1 MGLRRKIKDRKKQ
14 ADESIEYMVEEII
27 TSDAEKEEYD
37 SEIKRIDKKL
47 VKQINI
53 VNQSIADVGIAYQ
66 NRVDAGCRSDLF
78 WRVIGMIP
86 GGGQQSQTQYTLQCV
101 QISKT
106 GYPVEEP
113 TALNPTGF
121 TTYLAK
127 YTGGSAEV
135 GINTVSYDTVELP
148 DGSKVIEDGAGFS
161 VDNFHGLKYI
171 DQPITKDIG
180 DTTVASF
187 IGIVGF
193 ASTALTMMS
202 RYSDNLFDDFEIG
215 QRIICDKPGVFNNEV
230 NTIVGFSSAIINMN
244 TVSAGLG
251 VTSVLV
257 IELEQP
263 TIGFATA
270 PESDGSFVDFTV
282 IDNPVGI
289 KTYNDYAIPFD
300 KNPFSPEEHGIV
312 TGDTL
317 GIGISVYYT
326 NSGLSSST
334 KSWKPEHAIEGYE
347 PEIPDVKPPPVGAG
361 QIVYVE
367 GFEERP
373 VDQFGDPAEAG
384 DIITSTLDAGTIA
397 INPLYEPTPSCS
409 SEIDNALT
417 DAIADR
423 DAKEAALASDLGRF
437 NKRVQAVN
445 ALRNERDNNYNA
457 RIHSC
462 RSAIGS
468 EIDEKNRL
476 DALLEYLTQE
486 DIET

>member
-1 MGLRRKIKDRKKQ
+1 MGLRRKIADRKKQ
-14 ADESIEYMVEEII
+14 ADESIEYLVEEIL

-37 SEIKRIDKKL
+37 SEIKKIDKKL

-66 NRVDAGCRSDLF
+66 NRVDSGCRSDLF
-78 WRVIGMIP
+78 WRIIGVTQ
-86 GGGQQSQTQYTLQCV
+86 GSGQQVSTNYTLQCT
-101 QISKT
+101 QISKN
-106 GYPVEEP
+106 GYPQLEDPEIS
-113 TALNPTGF
+113 TGVGTCLF
-121 TTYLAK
+121 K
-127 YTGGSAEV
+127 YTTSTGITSSHQEV
-135 GINTVSYDTVELP
+135 KLP
-148 DGSKVIEDGAGFS
+148 DKSTNLQDNSGFS
-161 VDNFHGLKYI
+161 VDNFHGLKYVN
-171 DQPITKDIG
+171 QPITKDIG

-187 IGIVGF
+187 SGMVGF
-193 ASTALTMMS
+193 GSTALTMLS
-202 RYSDNLFDDFEIG
+202 RYSDNLFEEFEIG
-215 QRIICDKPGVFNNEV
+215 QRIICDKPGVFSQEV
-230 NTIVGFSSAIINMN
+230 NTIVGFSSAIIDMSV
-244 TVSAGLG
+244 VSAGLG
-251 VTSVLV
+251 VTSALV
-257 IELEQP
+257 IALETP
-263 TIGFATA
+263 TIGFASA
-270 PESDGSFVDFTV
+270 PQSDGSFVDFTV

-289 KTYNDYAIPFD
+289 KTYNDYAIPFA

-334 KSWKPEHAIEGYE
+334 DSWKPENAIEGYE

-373 VDQFGDPAEAG
+373 IDAFGNPAEAG
-384 DIITSTLDAGTIA
+384 DIRISDLDAIS
-397 INPLYEPTPSCS
+397 IISSPLYESTPSCS
-409 SEIDNALT
+409 SQISNALT

-437 NKRVQAVN
+437 NKRVLAVN
-445 ALRNERDNNYNA
+445 ALRNERDFNYNA
-457 RIHSC
+457 RIFTC
-462 RSAIGS
+462 RSAIGG

>member
-14 ADESIEYMVEEII
+14 ADESIEYLVEEIL

-37 SEIKRIDKKL
+37 SQIKKIDKKL

-66 NRVDAGCRSDLF
+66 NRVDSGCRSDLF
-78 WRVIGMIP
+78 WRIIGVTQ
-86 GGGQQSQTQYTLQCV
+86 GTGQQVSTNYTLECT
-101 QISKT
+101 QISKNGYAQLADPEIST
-106 GYPVEEP
+106 GVG
-113 TALNPTGF
+113 TCLF
-121 TTYLAK
+121 K
-127 YTGGSAEV
+127 YTTSA
-135 GINTVSYDTVELP
+135 GITSSHQESELP
-148 DGSKVIEDGAGFS
+148 DGSTVLEDGSGFS
-161 VDNFHGLKYI
+161 VDNFYGLKYV

-193 ASTALTMMS
+193 GSTALTMMS
-202 RYSDNLFDDFEIG
+202 RYSDNLFEDFEIG
-215 QRIICDKPGVFNNEV
+215 QRIICDKPGVFSQEV

-244 TVSAGLG
+244 VVSPGLG
-251 VTSVLV
+251 VTSVL
-257 IELEQP
+257 IIALETP

-289 KTYNDYAIPFD
+289 KTYNDYAIPFA

-373 VDQFGDPAEAG
+373 IDAFGNPAEAG
-384 DIITSTLDAGTIA
+384 DIRISDLDAIS
-397 INPLYEPTPSCS
+397 IISSPLYESTPSCS
-409 SEIDNALT
+409 SQTADALT
-417 DAIADR
+417 DAIANR
-423 DAKEAALASDLGRF
+423 DAKEASLASDLGRF
-437 NKRVQAVN
+437 NKRVLAVN
-445 ALRNERDNNYNA
+445 ALRNERDFNYNA
-457 RIHSC
+457 RIHTC
-462 RSAIGS
+462 RSAIGG

-476 DALLEYLTQE
+476 DALLEYLNQE

>member
-1 MGLRRKIKDRKKQ
+1 MGMRKKIAERKKQ
-14 ADESIEYMVEEII
+14 ADESIEYMVEEILVA
-27 TSDAEKEEYD
+27 DAEKEEYD
-37 SEIKRIDKKL
+37 SEIKKIDKKL

-66 NRVDAGCRSDLF
+66 NRVDSGCRSDLF
-78 WRVIGMIP
+78 WRIIGVTQ
-86 GGGQQSQTQYTLQCV
+86 GSGQQVSNNYTLECT
-101 QISKT
+101 QISRNGYAQLEDPEIST
-106 GYPVEEP
+106 GIG
-113 TALNPTGF
+113 TCLF
-121 TTYLAK
+121 K
-127 YTGGSAEV
+127 YTTSA
-135 GINTVSYDTVELP
+135 GITSSHQESELP
-148 DGSKVIEDGAGFS
+148 DGSTILEDGSGFS
-161 VDNFHGLKYI
+161 VDNFYGLKYV

-202 RYSDNLFDDFEIG
+202 RYSDNLFEEFEIG
-215 QRIICDKPGVFNNEV
+215 QRIICDKPGVFSQEV
-230 NTIVGFSSAIINMN
+230 NTIVGFSSAIIDMSV
-244 TVSAGLG
+244 VSAGLG

-257 IELEQP
+257 IELEDP

-317 GIGISVYYT
+317 GIGISVFYT

-334 KSWKPEHAIEGYE
+334 KSWKPENAIEGYE

-367 GFEERP
+367 GFAERP
-373 VDQFGDPAEAG
+373 VDISGNPVEVGDLR
-384 DIITSTLDAGTIA
+384 ITDLDPVQLS
-397 INPLYEPTPSCS
+397 INPLYESAPSCS
-409 SEIDNALT
+409 SQIADALT

-457 RIHSC
+457 RIHAC
-462 RSAIGS
+462 RSAIGA

-476 DALLEYLTQE
+476 DVLLEYLTQE

>member
-1 MGLRRKIKDRKKQ
+1 MGLRRKIADRKKQ
-14 ADESIEYMVEEII
+14 ADESIEYLVEEIL

-37 SEIKRIDKKL
+37 SEIKKIDKKL

-66 NRVDAGCRSDLF
+66 NRIDAGCRSDLF
-78 WRVIGMIP
+78 WRVIGTIP
-86 GGGQQSQTQYTLQCV
+86 GSGQQSPPQYILQCTK
-101 QISKT
+101 ISKT

-121 TTYLAK
+121 ATYLAR
-127 YTGGSAEV
+127 YTGGDSLT
-135 GINTVSYDTVELP
+135 GIVSVSYDTVELP
-148 DGSKVIEDGAGFS
+148 DKSKVIQDGAGFS
-161 VDNFHGLKYI
+161 VDNFHGLKYVN
-171 DQPITKDIG
+171 QPITKDIG

-187 IGIVGF
+187 SGIVGF
-193 ASTALTMMS
+193 GSTALTMLS
-202 RYSDNLFDDFEIG
+202 RYSDNLFEEFEIG
-215 QRIICDKPGVFNNEV
+215 QRIICDKPGVFSQEV
-230 NTIVGFSSAIINMN
+230 NTIVGFSSAIIDMSV
-244 TVSAGLG
+244 VSAGLG
-251 VTSVLV
+251 VTSALV
-257 IELEQP
+257 IALETP
-263 TIGFATA
+263 TIGFASA
-270 PESDGSFVDFTV
+270 PQSDGSLVDFTV

-289 KTYNDYAIPFD
+289 KTYNDYAIPFA

-334 KSWKPEHAIEGYE
+334 DSWKPENAIEGYE
-347 PEIPDVKPPPVGAG
+347 PEIPDVKPPRVGAG

-373 VDQFGDPAEAG
+373 VDALGNPAEDG
-384 DIITSTLDAGTIA
+384 DIIHSTLNATTIA

-437 NKRVQAVN
+437 NKRVLAVN
-445 ALRNERDNNYNA
+445 ALRNERDFNYNA
-457 RIHSC
+457 RIFTC
-462 RSAIGS
+462 RSAIGG

>member
-1 MGLRRKIKDRKKQ
+1 MGIRRKIKDRKKQ
-14 ADESIEYMVEEII
+14 ADESIEYMVEEILVA
-27 TSDAEKEEYD
+27 DAEKEEYD
-37 SEIKRIDKKL
+37 SEIKKIDKKL

-78 WRVIGMIP
+78 WRIIGVTQ
-86 GGGQQSQTQYTLQCV
+86 GGGQQVGNSYTLECT
-101 QISKT
+101 QISRNGYAQLADPEIST
-106 GYPVEEP
+106 GIG
-113 TALNPTGF
+113 TCLF
-121 TTYLAK
+121 K
-127 YTGGSAEV
+127 YTTSA
-135 GINTVSYDTVELP
+135 GITSSHQESELP
-148 DGSKVIEDGAGFS
+148 DGSTVLEDGSGFS
-161 VDNFHGLKYI
+161 VDNFYGLKYV

-202 RYSDNLFDDFEIG
+202 RYSDNLFEDFEIG
-215 QRIICDKPGVFNNEV
+215 QRIICDKPGVFSNEV

-244 TVSAGLG
+244 VVSAGLG

-257 IELEQP
+257 IELEDP

-270 PESDGSFVDFTV
+270 PESNGNFVDFTV

-300 KNPFSPEEHGIV
+300 KNPFSPEKHGIV

-334 KSWKPEHAIEGYE
+334 KSWKPENAIEGYE

-373 VDQFGDPAEAG
+373 INAFGDPAEVG
-384 DIITSTLDAGTIA
+384 DTRTSALTPTAIISS
-397 INPLYEPTPSCS
+397 PLYESTPSCS
-409 SEIDNALT
+409 SQIADALT

-457 RIHSC
+457 RIHAC

-476 DALLEYLTQE
+476 DILLEYLTQE
-486 DIET
+486 DIEI

>member
-1 MGLRRKIKDRKKQ
+1 MGLRRKIADRKKQ
-14 ADESIEYMVEEII
+14 ADESIEYLVEEIL

-37 SEIKRIDKKL
+37 SEIKKIDKKL

-66 NRVDAGCRSDLF
+66 NRVDSGCRSDLF
-78 WRVIGMIP
+78 WRIIGVTQ
-86 GGGQQSQTQYTLQCV
+86 GSGQQVSTNYTLQCT
-101 QISKT
+101 QISKN
-106 GYPVEEP
+106 GYPQLEDPEIS
-113 TALNPTGF
+113 TGVGTCLF
-121 TTYLAK
+121 K
-127 YTGGSAEV
+127 YTTSTGITSSHQEV
-135 GINTVSYDTVELP
+135 KLP
-148 DGSKVIEDGAGFS
+148 DKSTNLQDNSGFS
-161 VDNFHGLKYI
+161 VDNFHGLKYVN
-171 DQPITKDIG
+171 QPITKDIG

-187 IGIVGF
+187 SGMVGF
-193 ASTALTMMS
+193 GSTALTMLS
-202 RYSDNLFDDFEIG
+202 RYSDNLFEEFEIG
-215 QRIICDKPGVFNNEV
+215 QRIICDKPGVFSQEV
-230 NTIVGFSSAIINMN
+230 NTIVGFSSAIIDMSV
-244 TVSAGLG
+244 VSAGLG
-251 VTSVLV
+251 VTSALV
-257 IELEQP
+257 IALETP
-263 TIGFATA
+263 TIGFASA
-270 PESDGSFVDFTV
+270 PQSDGSFVDFTV

-289 KTYNDYAIPFD
+289 KTYNDYAIPFA

-334 KSWKPEHAIEGYE
+334 DSWKPENAIEGYE

-373 VDQFGDPAEAG
+373 IDAFGNPAEAG
-384 DIITSTLDAGTIA
+384 DIRISDLDAIS
-397 INPLYEPTPSCS
+397 IISSPLYESTPSCS
-409 SEIDNALT
+409 SQIANALT

-457 RIHSC
+457 RIHAC

-476 DALLEYLTQE
+476 DILLEYLTQE
-486 DIET
+486 DIEI

>member
-1 MGLRRKIKDRKKQ
+1 MGLRRKIADRKKQ
-14 ADESIEYMVEEII
+14 ADESIEYLVEEIL

-37 SEIKRIDKKL
+37 SEIKKIDKKL

-53 VNQSIADVGIAYQ
+53 VNQSIADVGVAYQ
-66 NRVDAGCRSDLF
+66 NRVDSGCRSDLF
-78 WRVIGMIP
+78 WRIIGVTQ
-86 GGGQQSQTQYTLQCV
+86 GTGQQVNTNYTLQCT
-101 QISKT
+101 QISKN
-106 GYPVEEP
+106 GYPQLADPEIS
-113 TALNPTGF
+113 TGVGTCLF
-121 TTYLAK
+121 K
-127 YTGGSAEV
+127 YTTSTGITSSHQEV
-135 GINTVSYDTVELP
+135 EMP
-148 DGSKVIEDGAGFS
+148 DKSTNLQDNSGFS
-161 VDNFHGLKYI
+161 VDNFHGLKYVN
-171 DQPITKDIG
+171 QPITKDIG

-187 IGIVGF
+187 SGMVGF
-193 ASTALTMMS
+193 GSTALTMLS
-202 RYSDNLFDDFEIG
+202 RYSDNLFEEFEIG
-215 QRIICDKPGVFNNEV
+215 QRIICDKPGVFSQEV

-244 TVSAGLG
+244 AVSPGLG

-257 IELEQP
+257 IALETA

-270 PESDGSFVDFTV
+270 PQSDGSFVDFTV

-289 KTYNDYAIPFD
+289 KTYNDYAIPFA

-334 KSWKPEHAIEGYE
+334 DSWKPENAIEGYE
-347 PEIPDVKPPPVGAG
+347 PEIPDVKPPRVGAG

-373 VDQFGDPAEAG
+373 INAFGDPAEVG
-384 DIITSTLDAGTIA
+384 DIRISALTPTA
-397 INPLYEPTPSCS
+397 IISSPLYESTPSCS
-409 SEIDNALT
+409 SQISNALA

-437 NKRVQAVN
+437 NKRVLAVN
-445 ALRNERDNNYNA
+445 ALRNERDFNYNA
-457 RIHSC
+457 RIHTC
-462 RSAIGS
+462 RSAIGG